1 MYYLRDRLQSAG
13 FNIGQSE
20 SPIFPIMVRDNE
32 KVYKIA
38 DMSQKFSEFVKGYD
52 YWFSDIADK
61 AMKSS
66 DNPKDKFVALMD
78 GLQEALKEKSVMQ
91 ELLRW
96 EVAEGND
103 TTKRTAMLREAF
115 TLPIAEK
122 YKALFENTCVDFVA
136 LASLL
141 IGGLYYMNLHKER
154 SKFCGIDMQQEEDIE
169 RMNKAIRTFAEIMF
183 SFLERR
189 DTKQDI
195 AERMRAKGI
204 DEQTIKECLQI

>member
-1 MYYLRDRLQSAG
+1 MYYLRNRLQSAG

-38 DMSQKFSEFVKGYD
+38 DMLQKFSEFVKGYD

-96 EVAEGND
+96 
-103 TTKRTAMLREAF
+103 KLLREM
-115 TLPIAEK
+115 TRPRGQQL
-122 YKALFENTCVDFVA
+122 CVKCSPC
-136 LASLL
+136 LWP
-141 IGGLYYMNLHKER
+141 K
-154 SKFCGIDMQQEEDIE
+154 
-169 RMNKAIRTFAEIMF
+169 
-183 SFLERR
+183 
-189 DTKQDI
+189 DTKP
-195 AERMRAKGI
+195 
-204 DEQTIKECLQI
+204 CLRTPASTSWLLAPC

>member
-1 MYYLRDRLQSAG
+1 MYYLRNRLQSAG
-13 FNIGQSE
+13 FDIGQSE

-38 DMSQKFSEFVKGYD
+38 DMLQKFSEFVKGYD

-96 EVAEGND
+96 
-103 TTKRTAMLREAF
+103 KLLREMTRPRGQPCFVKHSHFPLQRNTKLCLKTHAL
-115 TLPIAEK
+115 TLLRLP
-122 YKALFENTCVDFVA
+122 LF
-136 LASLL
+136 L
-141 IGGLYYMNLHKER
+141 
-154 SKFCGIDMQQEEDIE
+154 
-169 RMNKAIRTFAEIMF
+169 
-183 SFLERR
+183 
-189 DTKQDI
+189 
-195 AERMRAKGI
+195 
-204 DEQTIKECLQI
+204 

>member
-1 MYYLRDRLQSAG
+1 MYYLRNRLQSAG

-38 DMSQKFSEFVKGYD
+38 DMLQKFSEFVKGYD

-96 EVAEGND
+96 QL
-103 TTKRTAMLREAF
+103 LREM
-115 TLPIAEK
+115 TRPR
-122 YKALFENTCVDFVA
+122 
-136 LASLL
+136 
-141 IGGLYYMNLHKER
+141 G
-154 SKFCGIDMQQEEDIE
+154 QQLSV
-169 RMNKAIRTFAEIMF
+169 KC
-183 SFLERR
+183 SPCLWPK
-189 DTKQDI
+189 DTKP
-195 AERMRAKGI
+195 
-204 DEQTIKECLQI
+204 CLRTPASTSWLLAP